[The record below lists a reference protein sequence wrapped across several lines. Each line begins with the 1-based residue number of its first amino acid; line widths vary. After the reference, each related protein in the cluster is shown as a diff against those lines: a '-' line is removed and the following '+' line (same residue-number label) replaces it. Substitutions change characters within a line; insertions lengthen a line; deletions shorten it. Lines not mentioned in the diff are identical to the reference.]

1 MFFYFLKKPGIYLQ
15 NITTKQPDDNMVEV
29 SIAAIKDAFGDK
41 YVEALDDMLRRM
53 KSGNNRPIGG
63 SRTVNNM
70 LDWVNGSVGATMFLN
85 TRSAALQTI
94 SAVNYLNWGDNNLY
108 SAGKAFANQKQYWS
122 DVAYIF
128 NSDKLKQRRAGL
140 KGDINEAE
148 IAAAVKGSKNKMGAF
163 ISILLRK
170 GFVFTQIA
178 DSVAIATGGATFYRN
193 RINTYKKQGMSQAEA
208 EAQAFEDFSRVS
220 EESQQSADPMMIS
233 QQQAGMLGRFLLNF
247 QNTPMQLSLIH
258 ISEPTRPY

>member
-1 MFFYFLKKPGIYLQ
+1 
-15 NITTKQPDDNMVEV
+15 
-29 SIAAIKDAFGDK
+29 
-41 YVEALDDMLRRM
+41 
-53 KSGNNRPIGG
+53 
-63 SRTVNNM
+63 
-70 LDWVNGSVGATMFLN
+70 
-85 TRSAALQTI
+85 
-94 SAVNYLNWGDNNLY
+94 
-108 SAGKAFANQKQYWS
+108 
-122 DVAYIF
+122 
-128 NSDKLKQRRAGL
+128 
-140 KGDINEAE
+140 
-148 IAAAVKGSKNKMGAF
+148 MGAF

-247 QNTPMQLSLIH
+247 QNTPMQYTRLMKKAALDIVNKRGDLKTNISKIIYYGFVQNLIF
-258 ISEPTRPY
+258 STLQNALFAMVPGFDEPDDCLLYTSDAADE